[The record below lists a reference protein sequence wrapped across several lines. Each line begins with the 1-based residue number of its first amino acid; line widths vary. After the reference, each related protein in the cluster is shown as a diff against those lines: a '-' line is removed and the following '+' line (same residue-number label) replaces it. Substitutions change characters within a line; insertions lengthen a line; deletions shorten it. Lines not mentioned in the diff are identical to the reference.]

1 MVCRSVNGKCQLI
14 LLGVMLVIL
23 GTCCAVARVFFTPL
37 TENMQFSDFLFS
49 ASAAVAGSIG
59 AIVLHLSYLTLL
71 CKIPI
76 RQAWSKFE
84 SLAFCFFLIG
94 LFLVLL
100 IEPLGFQ
107 FHTFYWRILY
117 FLGWVFLI
125 ISALALWFSGF
136 KVKRVSIQAKAKN
149 NII

>member
-71 CKIPI
+71 CKIPNYCPSTVSHRNNLRFQESSI
-76 RQAWSKFE
+76 CWDRQMPHHHE
-84 SLAFCFFLIG
+84 NTG
-94 LFLVLL
+94 
-100 IEPLGFQ
+100 
-107 FHTFYWRILY
+107 
-117 FLGWVFLI
+117 
-125 ISALALWFSGF
+125 
-136 KVKRVSIQAKAKN
+136 
-149 NII
+149 